1 MASGRKGQS
10 DITLGGGHVAGI
22 FLGIVLLCGI
32 FFTLGYVMGRNRNST
47 LLSANANAQTPA
59 VDANG
64 ELTTKQGTPAS
75 TGWDFYPKKSASG
88 TSAVPTPGLT
98 PEAPAKPAPAPVET
112 TAAPPAPA
120 GGPISMP
127 TKPAHLEVVRKPPA
141 LPGGHDGISLQVA
154 ALRDRADAL
163 SLAGFLKQKGYPAFA
178 WGPGT
183 DRLFRVQV
191 GPYKSAKS
199 AEAAKK
205 KLEHEGF
212 KSILKK

>member
-10 DITLGGGHVAGI
+10 DIMLGGGHVAGI

-32 FFTLGYVMGRNRNST
+32 FFTLGYVMGRNRNSN
-47 LLSANANAQTPA
+47 LLAATTNSKNTAVNA
-59 VDANG
+59 DG
-64 ELTTKQGTPAS
+64 ELTSGKGPSAS

-88 TSAVPTPGLT
+88 KTTVPTPGLS
-98 PEAPAKPAPAPVET
+98 PEAANRPGPAET
-112 TAAPPAPA
+112 TPAPPAPR

-127 TKPAHLEVVRKPPA
+127 AKPAHLEVVRKPPA
-141 LPGGHDGISLQVA
+141 LHNGHEGISLQIA
-154 ALRDRADAL
+154 AMKDRADAL

-178 WGPGT
+178 WGPGS

-191 GPYKSAKS
+191 GPYKTSKS
-199 AEAAKK
+199 AEAAKQ

>member
-32 FFTLGYVMGRNRNST
+32 FFTLGYVMGRNRNSS
-47 LLSANANAQTPA
+47 LLPANSKAPA
-59 VDANG
+59 VNADG
-64 ELTTKQGTPAS
+64 ELATKQGTPAS

-88 TSAVPTPGLT
+88 HSSVPTPGLT
-98 PEAPAKPAPAPVET
+98 PEASAKPEPTSVET
-112 TAAPPAPA
+112 TPAPPAPR
-120 GGPISMP
+120 GGPISMAAKP
-127 TKPAHLEVVRKPPA
+127 THVAIDRNPPV
-141 LPGGHDGISLQVA
+141 LRNGHEGISLQVA

-178 WGPGT
+178 WGPGS

-191 GPYKSAKS
+191 GPYKTPKS
-199 AEAAKK
+199 AEAAKQ
-205 KLEHEGF
+205 KLEREGF

>member
-22 FLGIVLLCGI
+22 FLGVVVLCGI
-32 FFTLGYVMGRNRNST
+32 FFTLGYVMGRNK
-47 LLSANANAQTPA
+47 NALHLTAAGTNKTPA
-59 VDANG
+59 VDSGG
-64 ELTTKQGTPAS
+64 ELRASKGAPAG
-75 TGWDFYPKKSASG
+75 TGWDFYPKRSG
-88 TSAVPTPGLT
+88 SGKTSTAYATPGLT
-98 PEAPAKPAPAPVET
+98 PESPARREPVSAPEPAPAS
-112 TAAPPAPA
+112 
-120 GGPISMP
+120 GPIAMDP
-127 TKPAHLEVVRKPPA
+127 KPKHVAVRSKPPE
-141 LPGGHDGISLQVA
+141 LPSGHQGIALQVA

-163 SLAGFLKQKGYPAFA
+163 ALAGFLKKKGYPAFA
-178 WGPGT
+178 WGPGN